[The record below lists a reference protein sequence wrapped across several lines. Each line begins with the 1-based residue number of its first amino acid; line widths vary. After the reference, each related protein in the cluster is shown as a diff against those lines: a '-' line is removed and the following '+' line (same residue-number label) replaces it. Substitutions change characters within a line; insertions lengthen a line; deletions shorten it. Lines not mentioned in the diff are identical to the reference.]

1 MLYRIK
7 TSPQE
12 IDSAGFSLSPDLIQR
27 ILKQAKPLGHHSRPS
42 TSNLGFG
49 FLYYGLVRAVRPRHI
64 LVIGS
69 GHGFSVVCLALG
81 LKDNGKG
88 NLTFIDPSYSL
99 IKNGPFHTVGG
110 QSKWDHPKK
119 VKDHFAR
126 FGVDRWIT
134 HYKLRS
140 DQFFPQYSRLRLP
153 PIDLAFID
161 GNHAYQEV
169 RYDFLQTA
177 GRARRNSYLFLHDTN
192 IYVREILGH
201 AGVKRFIR
209 ELKTESDCFELI
221 DFPFSSGVALVRLL
235 KEKPWKPEQCSL
247 SEQASS
253 S

>member
-7 TSPQE
+7 SNPQG
-12 IDSAGFSLSPDLIQR
+12 IDAGAFSLSPDVIHR

-42 TSNLGFG
+42 NGNLGFG
-49 FLYYGLVRAVRPRHI
+49 FLYYGLVRAVRPKHI

-88 NLTFIDPSYSL
+88 HLSFIDPSYSL
-99 IKNGPFHTVGG
+99 MKNGPFHTVGG
-110 QSKWDHPKK
+110 KSKWDNPQK

-126 FGVDRWIT
+126 FGVDPRIT

-140 DQFFPQYSRLRLP
+140 DQFFSQYSRLRLP

-169 RYDFLQTA
+169 RYDFLQTV
-177 GRARRNSYLFLHDTN
+177 GRARRNGYLFLHDTN
-192 IYVREILGH
+192 IYVRELLGH
-201 AGVKRFIR
+201 AGVKRFIQ
-209 ELKTESDCFELI
+209 ELKAEPDCFEVI
-221 DFPFSSGVALVRLL
+221 DFPFSSGVALVRIL
-235 KEKPWKPEQCSL
+235 KEKPWKPEQCLL

-253 S
+253 

>member
-7 TSPQE
+7 NSPQGIE
-12 IDSAGFSLSPDLIQR
+12 SATFSLSPDLIQR

-42 TSNLGFG
+42 NGNLGFG

-81 LKDNGKG
+81 LRDNGKG
-88 NLTFIDPSYSL
+88 RLSFIDPSYSL
-99 IKNGPFHTVGG
+99 MKNGPFHTVGG
-110 QSKWDHPKK
+110 QSKWDTPQQ
-119 VKDHFAR
+119 VSDHFAR

-140 DQFFPQYSRLRLP
+140 DQFFPQYSQLRLP

-161 GNHAYQEV
+161 GNHAYKDV
-169 RYDFLQTA
+169 SYDFRQTA
-177 GRARRNSYLFLHDTN
+177 GRTRRNSYVFLHDTH
-192 IYVREILGH
+192 IYVREAVGH
-201 AGVKRFIR
+201 AGVNRFIR
-209 ELKTESDCFELI
+209 ELKQEPDCFEVV

-235 KEKPWKPEQCSL
+235 REKIWKPEQCSL

-253 S
+253 